1 MADCE
6 GCQTL
11 MHTAL
16 QALLA
21 IASSS
26 DALKLATRHLLQH
39 HADYFVCG
47 SARVPF
53 PLRLTMCNC
62 GSITMVTWGGATAGF
77 MQQFAAVCHPDRSE
91 TNMAAVL
98 KELSGGQTPNRVIC
112 TGHSLGRSGHPRSA
126 ALLCCAMLC

>member
-112 TGHSLGRSGHPRSA
+112 TGHSLGG
-126 ALLCCAMLC
+126 ALATLG